1 MIVLTYFLIAMKAS
15 YLVGLSLSL
24 VVGSSVFGQ
33 AQAQTAPRQL
43 VNILNFDVPKSG
55 EVTVGGCGFPAVN
68 ICTPNDIA
76 SVNTDPASPLPLI
89 QNDTEYEITSFTY
102 QLLNNNR
109 IPAVWSKTSSSNLF
123 KKVEI
128 TNNGRTITFSGGRLK
143 VGKYVRAIR
152 LGGDKDIS
160 YIISFKGIRKVR

>member
-1 MIVLTYFLIAMKAS
+1 MANYLLIAMRAS
-15 YLVGLSLSL
+15 SLIGLSLSL
-24 VVGSSVFGQ
+24 VVGSSVC

-43 VNILNFDVPKSG
+43 VNILNFEVPKSG

-76 SVNTDPASPLPLI
+76 SVNTDPARPLPLI

-102 QLLNNNR
+102 QLLNNNP

-128 TNNGRTITFSGGRLK
+128 TNNGKTITFSGGRLK
-143 VGKYVRAIR
+143 IGKHVRAIR

-160 YIISFKGIRKVR
+160 YIISFQGKRKVGR

>member
-1 MIVLTYFLIAMKAS
+1 MATYFSLITMKAS

-24 VVGSSVFGQ
+24 VVGSSGL

-43 VNILNFDVPKSG
+43 VNILDFAVPQPG
-55 EVTVGGCGFPAVN
+55 EVTVGGCAFPAVN

-76 SVNTDPASPLPLI
+76 LVSTDPARPLPLI

-128 TNNGRTITFSGGRLK
+128 TNSGRTITFSGGRLK

-160 YIISFKGIRKVR
+160 YIISFQGKKKVGK

>member
-1 MIVLTYFLIAMKAS
+1 MKAS

-24 VVGSSVFGQ
+24 VVGSSGL

-43 VNILNFDVPKSG
+43 VNILDSAVPKPG
-55 EVTVGGCGFPAVN
+55 EVTVGGCAFPAVN

-76 SVNTDPASPLPLI
+76 LVSTDPARPLPLI
-89 QNDTEYEITSFTY
+89 KNDTEYEITSFTY
-102 QLLNNNR
+102 QLLNNNP

-160 YIISFKGIRKVR
+160 YIISFQGKKKVGK

>member
-1 MIVLTYFLIAMKAS
+1 MATYFSLITMKAS
-15 YLVGLSLSL
+15 YLIGLSLSL
-24 VVGSSVFGQ
+24 VVGSSGL

-43 VNILNFDVPKSG
+43 VNILDSAVPQPG
-55 EVTVGGCGFPAVN
+55 EAKVGGCAFPAVN

-76 SVNTDPASPLPLI
+76 LVSTDPARPLPLI

-128 TNNGRTITFSGGRLK
+128 TNSGRTITFSGGRLK

-160 YIISFKGIRKVR
+160 YIISFQGKKKAGK